1 MSYSYLRLLQQR
13 LVDDGSDDGDGDG
26 YYVRTKGGRKAR
38 PDDGAAIQR
47 AAQLSRRGQ
56 SPQRVAS
63 IGRLLFQGP
72 APAINCL
79 RHSHAFSLKAVN
91 HICEMGIIIVC
102 FCCTIGVF
110 FLMIR
115 SPQLKK
121 ERAQSGE
128 FAWNLLMFLFVVTV
142 LAGAFTVRTLIG
154 RWRKVSTE
162 VFTSEV

>member
-26 YYVRTKGGRKAR
+26 YYVRTKEDAKLGPMTERQFNALRSSPDVDKVLSAWRQSGGSFFKV
-38 PDDGAAIQR
+38 
-47 AAQLSRRGQ
+47 QLRR
-56 SPQRVAS
+56 S
-63 IGRLLFQGP
+63 IVCDTR
-72 APAINCL
+72 
-79 RHSHAFSLKAVN
+79 HAFSLKAVN